1 MTKRSNTANTSD
13 ALFTPRWIACA
24 IITLIGC
31 VVLSFLGY
39 LRPVLMGVLQGIAEP
54 LPISSSGHLLVL
66 PWLFNWSD
74 DVVINSLAFSVALH
88 LGTLVALV
96 IYFWSDWMMLLRAV
110 PGLLTWLVQSAQGQR
125 KPLGTDQKVLLC
137 LMIATVPGAV
147 FGLLLDDL
155 AEATFRSPLLVA
167 VTLSVLGLLL
177 YLADKNRPQ
186 ERSLDDMTSRDAI
199 MIGLAQACAL
209 IPGVSRSG
217 ATITMSRFFTF
228 DRVSA
233 ARFSFLMSAPI
244 VAGAVVFKLPDMLE
258 MSSGEVDLFVV
269 GIVVSAAVGGL
280 AISGLLN
287 YIRKASYSVFTV
299 YRFALTILVFAV
311 YFIRG
316 F

>member
-1 MTKRSNTANTSD
+1 MAVVTA
-13 ALFTPRWIACA
+13 
-24 IITLIGC
+24 IGC
-31 VVLSFLGY
+31 VVLSMFGY
-39 LRPVLMGVLQGIAEP
+39 LRPVLMGVLQGLAEP
-54 LPISSSGHLLVL
+54 LPISSSGHLIVL

-74 DVVINSLAFSVALH
+74 DVLINSLAFSVALH
-88 LGTLVALV
+88 LGTLIAIV
-96 IYFWSDWMMLLRAV
+96 IYFWNDWMIMLRAV
-110 PGLLTWLVQSAQGQR
+110 PGLINWLLQALKGQR
-125 KPLGTDQKVLLC
+125 TTPANDQKLLLC

-167 VTLSVLGLLL
+167 VTLSVLGLIL
-177 YLADKNRPQ
+177 YLADKNSSQ
-186 ERSLDDMTSRDAI
+186 ERTLDDMTFRDAI
-199 MIGLAQACAL
+199 LIGLAQACAL

-217 ATITMSRFFTF
+217 ATITTSRFFKF

-244 VAGAVVFKLPDMLE
+244 VAGAVVFKLPDMLK
-258 MSSGEVDLFVV
+258 MSQGEVGSFIV
-269 GIVVSAAVGGL
+269 GILVSASVGGL

-299 YRFALTILVFAV
+299 YRFLLTIIIVAV
-311 YFIRG
+311 YLIRG